1 MLYWGRMRER
11 SRGRPLPKLQRR
23 LGGVR
28 HRRRPTGGAGTGA
41 KKKGSVTEQVSLF
54 ERVPASERLA
64 WPDIAAI
71 LSGVVSSLSK
81 LMGGGI
87 VAFYAGCQMGGVT
100 VAITFVLSFFL
111 TYLVGRD
118 LLSRGAFQQR
128 GVPLLHL
135 REEGFGGGLP
145 HLIFVIV
152 GVLAVGTVQLGN
164 AILFAFGW
172 EGEAARWALFIGI
185 SCVWVV
191 MALFGTKI
199 IARMNAV
206 FVVALFCVMGYVI
219 YLIAADGQL
228 VDAATHGILIP
239 GVQPLEGFAYSVNY
253 AIMTS
258 GLMALFAADFTR
270 FARKERDIAPVAA
283 TGSLFAIITYVCGA
297 LVVYYGFDKSVAY
310 FSAQGMNPLLAAN
323 AAVTNPGVS
332 LVLAAG
338 GVGLAIIC
346 LSQMKVETSNS
357 IGGANAVSNLVHSLF
372 GRKLPWAAAVVGA
385 NVIGLAFILG
395 NILDQVNAFMSYGL
409 ILTSSWCILLITDY
423 YLVRGK
429 MGIGKVGIDMEAPEK
444 AVHWRGVGTIAFV
457 TVVGSVLYAT
467 GMVGVPFLVVAP
479 LTDGRL
485 RCRQLASARQSA
497 FRPNWLGRLPG
508 EGKKAK
514 TPSPGNLQWLCWRV
528 GSVGAANAAAN
539 RLG

>member
-1 MLYWGRMRER
+1 M
-11 SRGRPLPKLQRR
+11 
-23 LGGVR
+23 
-28 HRRRPTGGAGTGA
+28 
-41 KKKGSVTEQVSLF
+41 
-54 ERVPASERLA
+54 
-64 WPDIAAI
+64 
-71 LSGVVSSLSK
+71 
-81 LMGGGI
+81 
-87 VAFYAGCQMGGVT
+87 
-100 VAITFVLSFFL
+100 
-111 TYLVGRD
+111 
-118 LLSRGAFQQR
+118 
-128 GVPLLHL
+128 
-135 REEGFGGGLP
+135 
-145 HLIFVIV
+145 IV

-310 FSAQGMNPLLAAN
+310 FSAQGMDPLLAAN

-385 NVIGLAFILG
+385 NAIGLAFILG
-395 NILDQVNAFMSYGL
+395 NILDQVNAFMSYGS

-457 TVVGSVLYAT
+457 TVVGSAVRHR
-467 GMVGVPFLVVAP
+467 
-479 LTDGRL
+479 DGRGAL
-485 RCRQLASARQSA
+485 PRGRAAHYGRLHCRQLASAR
-497 FRPNWLGRLPG
+497 
-508 EGKKAK
+508 
-514 TPSPGNLQWLCWRV
+514 
-528 GSVGAANAAAN
+528 
-539 RLG
+539 